1 MRAGSAVF
9 LLPFGMLLE
18 EESQRSNKNRLN
30 YAAIIHIRTLSRFA
44 LMGHNLS
51 FVLQVSDFFY
61 YVHFDKSSK
70 EVKIAEQVICGGD
83 CTYKMCSLP
92 ISTHLCNPRPYLHI
106 FRILTLEM
114 GLN

>member
-51 FVLQVSDFFY
+51 FVLQVSDFCF
-61 YVHFDKSSK
+61 VIMCILIKAQKRSGLLSK
-70 EVKIAEQVICGGD
+70 
-83 CTYKMCSLP
+83 
-92 ISTHLCNPRPYLHI
+92 
-106 FRILTLEM
+106 
-114 GLN
+114 